1 MQNEKWKVDLLAF
14 EQQALVFEVSK
25 YFPKEEMYSL
35 TDQVRRASRSVCA
48 NLAEAYRKKRY
59 PSHLLL
65 KLTDADAEN
74 EETKTWIE
82 IAAQC
87 KYLSG
92 ANLDK
97 LKDLNTQI
105 GKLLYYMVNHTDK
118 FSHK

>member
-1 MQNEKWKVDLLAF
+1 MQQDKWKADQLAF
-14 EQQALVFEVSK
+14 DQQALVFEVSK
-25 YFPKEEMYSL
+25 YFPREEMFSL
-35 TDQVRRASRSVCA
+35 TDQVRRSSRSVCA

-92 ANLDK
+92 AELEK
-97 LKDLNTQI
+97 LKDLNNQV
-105 GKLLYYMVNHTDK
+105 GKLLSYLINHIDR

>member
-1 MQNEKWKVDLLAF
+1 MQLEKWKADQLAF
-14 EQQALVFEVSK
+14 EQQALVFELSK
-25 YFPKEEMYSL
+25 YFPREEMFSL
-35 TDQVRRASRSVCA
+35 TDQIRRSSRSVCA

-92 ANLDK
+92 AELEK
-97 LKDLNTQI
+97 LKDQNTQI
-105 GKLLYYMVNHTDK
+105 SKLLYYMINHIDK